1 MTPTSPT
8 PIPAISRPPVAA
20 PLPVAEALA
29 AEFVAVAFAVERSS
43 TWPKV
48 GSGTSPFTAQPL
60 TVAKGHEGAFLEG
73 VYSELFTPVGDKVA
87 QWLFRFV

>member
-29 AEFVAVAFAVERSS
+29 AELVAVALARFN

-60 TVAKGHEGAFLEG
+60 TVAEGHAGAFLEG
-73 VYSELFTPVGDKVA
+73 V
-87 QWLFRFV
+87 

>member
-29 AEFVAVAFAVERSS
+29 AEFVARFNA
-43 TWPKV
+43 WPKV

-60 TVAKGHEGAFLEG
+60 TVAEGHAGAFLEG
-73 VYSELFTPVGDKVA
+73 V
-87 QWLFRFV
+87 

>member
-8 PIPAISRPPVAA
+8 PIPAISRPPVAP
-20 PLPVAEALA
+20 PLPVAEAVA
-29 AEFVAVAFAVERSS
+29 ADFVAVAVGRFN

-60 TVAKGHEGAFLEG
+60 TVAEGQAGAFLEG
-73 VYSELFTPVGDKVA
+73 L
-87 QWLFRFV
+87 